1 MRTRASFV
9 SLVCV
14 GSLSVAAPA
23 SGQTSQRQ
31 ISLDRFHGDYVVQ
44 LDGSVDVTETL
55 DVRFDGSWNGI
66 IRDLSLQHRTAEGR
80 SARLDLDVQWVRD
93 SDGNELEV
101 EESGNRENR
110 RVQIWVPNAE
120 DAVRTV
126 EIRYRVSNA
135 LRFFSEDAPTGHHD
149 ELYWNV
155 TGNAWDM
162 PIRQATARVVLPEA
176 VTGLQA
182 WAYTGAEG
190 SRASDAT
197 IRVERSGVEATTTRL
212 LSPGEGLTV
221 SVTWDPGV
229 VRRPSGLAQTAG
241 RARGAW
247 PLAIPF
253 LVFGFMTRRWLQRG
267 RDPRGQAIVVQY
279 EPVEDM
285 SPAEMG
291 TLVDHRADAQDLT
304 ATLVDL
310 AVQGYLSIEEVTESK
325 FFGLGSSTDYV
336 FRLRKPA
343 DQWEDLKP
351 HERAYLG
358 ALFPGGR
365 ETVELSDLENKFY
378 KHLDGIRDAVYD
390 RLVAGGY
397 YRERP
402 DKVKGRHMGGAIV
415 GAGGGFAGAAWV
427 ANGGP
432 FLAEPLSLALGGGIS
447 ALILAGFG
455 LVMPAR
461 TEEGVR
467 ARESALGF
475 KEFLDRVETDR
486 YRRMITSPDLFERF
500 LPYAMAF
507 GVEERWAEAFRDLIQ
522 TPPEWYHGRSGQAF
536 RTDHF
541 TQDVGQM
548 ASRASSTMSSS
559 PSSSG
564 SGGGGSSGGGSGG
577 GGGSGF

>member
-1 MRTRASFV
+1 MRIAALLLL
-9 SLVCV
+9 LVCV
-14 GSLSVAAPA
+14 RSLAVVAPA
-23 SGQTSQRQ
+23 FGQTGQRQ

-44 LDGSVDVTETL
+44 VDGSLDVTETL

-80 SARLDLDVQWVRD
+80 SARLDLDVEWVRD
-93 SDGNELEV
+93 PDGNELEV
-101 EESGNRENR
+101 DESGNRENR
-110 RVQIWVPNAE
+110 RLQIWVPGAE

-126 EIRYRVSNA
+126 VIRYRVANA

-162 PIRQATARVVLPEA
+162 PIRLATARVVLPDA
-176 VTGLQA
+176 ASGAQA

-197 IRVERSGVEATTTRL
+197 IRVDGSAVEATATRS

-241 RARGAW
+241 RVRGAW

-253 LVFGFMTRRWLQRG
+253 LVFGVMTRRWLQRG
-267 RDPRGQAIVVQY
+267 RDPRGRTIVVQY

-291 TLVDHRADAQDLT
+291 TLVDHKADAEDLT

-310 AVQGYLSIEEVTESK
+310 AVQGYVSIEEGTKSK
-325 FFGLGSSTDYV
+325 FLGLGSSTEYV
-336 FRLRKPA
+336 FRLRKPV
-343 DQWEDLKP
+343 DQWKSLRP

-358 ALFPGGR
+358 ALFAGGL
-365 ETVELSDLENKFY
+365 ESVELSDLENKFY
-378 KHLDGIRDAVYD
+378 RHLDRIRDAVYD
-390 RLVAGGY
+390 RLVAQGY

-402 DKVKGRHMGGAIV
+402 DKVKQRHIGGAIV
-415 GAGGGFAGAAWV
+415 SAGGGFAGAAWV

-432 FLAEPLSLALGGGIS
+432 FLAEPLALLLGCGIS
-447 ALILAGFG
+447 ALIMAGFG

-467 ARESALGF
+467 ARAAALGF

-486 YRRMITSPDLFERF
+486 YRRMITSPDVFERF

-507 GVEERWAEAFRDLIQ
+507 GVEDRWAEAFRDLIQ
-522 TPPEWYHGRSGQAF
+522 TPPEWYHGSGDQTF
-536 RTDHF
+536 RTDRF
-541 TQDVGQM
+541 TRDVGRM